1 MVLMQAKLV
10 FLFRSKHL
18 TTSFYALFRRPPELK
33 TRKPGS
39 LGQLVGLAISRI
51 FSMRDRVV
59 IAWGRRSWVD
69 NNLVSIPIATYNRW
83 EILRDRT
90 IPSLLAQDYLN
101 IEIVVVADG
110 SVEADF
116 LATALAVTDDRVRFM
131 RLKKKSRYPKAPLN
145 RWMVAGSRPRNVAA
159 RKSRGS
165 WIYWISD
172 DDVLH
177 PHAISTLLAE
187 AIETGAES
195 VHAGY
200 VAGTSEPVIILPS
213 ACLQELGV
221 SFTGPK
227 SWLVRSYVGKM
238 AWNKW
243 SWMKPDFRPVDYDLL
258 ERMLLAEVRRT
269 SIDEVVAI
277 QPEVQGTPFPG
288 RRGALWAEGES

>member
-1 MVLMQAKLV
+1 MGKANIV

-18 TTSFYALFRRPPELK
+18 NNSFSAPFRRPPELK
-33 TRKPGS
+33 TKKPES
-39 LGQLVGLAISRI
+39 LGQLVGLIISRI
-51 FSMRDRVV
+51 FSARDRLI
-59 IAWGRRSWVD
+59 IASGRRSWVD
-69 NNLVSIPIATYNRW
+69 NNLVSIPIATYDRW

-90 IPSLLAQDYLN
+90 IPSLLSQDYLN
-101 IEIVVVADG
+101 IEIVIVADG

-116 LATALAVTDDRVRFM
+116 LATALAVTDERVRFI
-131 RLKKKSRYPKAPLN
+131 RLKKRSRYPKAPLN

-187 AIETGAES
+187 AIEIGAES

-200 VAGTSEPVIILPS
+200 VAGTSEPRTVFPS
-213 ACLQELGV
+213 ACVQELGV

-258 ERMLLAEVRRT
+258 ERMLLAGVVRT

>member
-1 MVLMQAKLV
+1 M
-10 FLFRSKHL
+10 
-18 TTSFYALFRRPPELK
+18 PES
-33 TRKPGS
+33 P
-39 LGQLVGLAISRI
+39 GQLMGLIISRI
-51 FSMRDRVV
+51 FSARDRVI
-59 IAWGRRSWVD
+59 IALGRRSWVD

-83 EILRDRT
+83 EVLRDRT

-101 IEIVVVADG
+101 IEIVIVADG

-116 LATALAVTDDRVRFM
+116 LATALAVTDERVRFI
-131 RLKKKSRYPKAPLN
+131 RLKKRSRYPKAPLH

-159 RKSRGS
+159 RESRGS

-172 DDVLH
+172 DDVLK

-187 AIETGAES
+187 AIENGAES

-200 VAGTSEPVIILPS
+200 VAGTLDPVTVLPS
-213 ACLQELGV
+213 AGIQELGV

-227 SWLVRSYVGKM
+227 CWLVKSYVGKM

-258 ERMLLAEVRRT
+258 ERMLLAGVMRT

-288 RRGALWAEGES
+288 RRGALWAEGESGHISS